1 MKQTFFGRERRHAYS
16 PSAQS
21 TPLHTKPTMPM
32 NRGLQA
38 LLAGGLWAVS
48 VLQAQAAE
56 DATLTV
62 TQLLEYQNIAWI
74 IWGGVLVFFMQAG
87 FALLE
92 SGSVRAKNAVNVMM
106 KNYTDM
112 CIGGLSFYLLGFG
125 LLMGSNDTG
134 FFGSDHFMPTN
145 LSNLEWAIL
154 FFQMMFAATAV
165 TIASGAMAERVSFV
179 GYAIAACVICL
190 FIYPVFASWAWGG
203 YFGGSGWLAERG
215 FIDFAGST
223 VVHSVGGW
231 LALAGII
238 VIGPRLGRFAPD
250 GTPRLIAGHNMTLL
264 ALGGFILWFG
274 WFGFNAGSTLS
285 ITGNIG
291 LIALNTFM
299 AAVSAVVCYTL
310 VCFSMKK
317 AVMLSDS
324 INASLIGLVAIT
336 AGCATTTPLF
346 AIIIGA
352 IAAIVYILSKQ
363 LLLKL
368 QIDDVVSAVAV
379 HGFGGVWGTLAA
391 GLFYTG
397 DLFNMSRL
405 GVQALGVGTGL
416 IWGLGLG
423 LLMYKLI
430 DVTFGLKA
438 SRLHEQ
444 RGLDYTEHAELG
456 YPEFQKQMFDTKGLT
471 ERHL

>member
-1 MKQTFFGRERRHAYS
+1 MRTSSVGLDAIKGLLRTLLHKILMLGTLLFGTIAS
-16 PSAQS
+16 
-21 TPLHTKPTMPM
+21 
-32 NRGLQA
+32 
-38 LLAGGLWAVS
+38 
-48 VLQAQAAE
+48 AQAAAA
-56 DATLTV
+56 DTLTV
-62 TQLLEYQNIAWI
+62 AQLLEYQNIAWI

-112 CIGGLSFYLLGFG
+112 CIGGLAFYLVGFG
-125 LLMGSNDTG
+125 LMMGTNHSG
-134 FFGSDHFMPTN
+134 FVGTDHFMPVN
-145 LSNLEWAIL
+145 LSDVDWAL
-154 FFQMMFAATAV
+154 MFFQMMFAATAV
-165 TIASGAMAERVSFV
+165 TIASGAMAERVSFI
-179 GYAIAACVICL
+179 GYAVAACLICL
-190 FIYPVFASWAWGG
+190 FIYPVFASWVWGG
-203 YFGGSGWLAERG
+203 YFGGTGWLTELG

-223 VVHSVGGW
+223 VVHSIGGW
-231 LALAGII
+231 LALAGVL

-291 LIALNTFM
+291 LIAVNTFI
-299 AAVSAVVCYTL
+299 AAVSAVVSYMLIART
-310 VCFSMKK
+310 MNK
-317 AVMLSDS
+317 AILLSDS
-324 INASLIGLVAIT
+324 VNASLIGLVSIT

-346 AIIIGA
+346 SIIIGGV
-352 IAAIVYILSKQ
+352 AAVVYILSTQ
-363 LLLKL
+363 ALLKL
-368 QIDDVVSAVAV
+368 KIDDVVSAVAV

-397 DLFNMSRL
+397 DLFNLSRL
-405 GVQALGVGTGL
+405 GVQALGVGVAL
-416 IWGLGLG
+416 VWALGLG
-423 LLMYKLI
+423 LIMYKLI
-430 DVTFGLKA
+430 DLSFGLKA

-456 YPEFQKQMFDTKGLT
+456 YPEFQKQMFDAKSLT

>member
-1 MKQTFFGRERRHAYS
+1 MRTSSVGLDTIKGLLRTLLHKILMLGTLLFGTIAS
-16 PSAQS
+16 
-21 TPLHTKPTMPM
+21 
-32 NRGLQA
+32 
-38 LLAGGLWAVS
+38 
-48 VLQAQAAE
+48 AQAAAA
-56 DATLTV
+56 DTLTV
-62 TQLLEYQNIAWI
+62 AQLLEYQNIAWI

-112 CIGGLSFYLLGFG
+112 CIGGLAFYLVGFG
-125 LLMGSNDTG
+125 LMMGTNHSG
-134 FFGSDHFMPTN
+134 FVGTDHFMPVN
-145 LSNLEWAIL
+145 LSNMDWAL
-154 FFQMMFAATAV
+154 MFFQMMFAATAV
-165 TIASGAMAERVSFV
+165 TIASGAMAERVSFI
-179 GYAIAACVICL
+179 GYAVAACLICL
-190 FIYPVFASWAWGG
+190 FIYPVFASWVWGG
-203 YFGGSGWLAERG
+203 YFGGTGWLTELG

-223 VVHSVGGW
+223 VVHSIGGW
-231 LALAGII
+231 LALAGVL

-291 LIALNTFM
+291 LIAVNTFI
-299 AAVSAVVCYTL
+299 AAVSAVVSYMLIART
-310 VCFSMKK
+310 MNK
-317 AVMLSDS
+317 AILLSDS
-324 INASLIGLVAIT
+324 VNASLIGLVSIT

-346 AIIIGA
+346 SIIIGGV
-352 IAAIVYILSKQ
+352 AAVVYILSTQ
-363 LLLKL
+363 ALLKL
-368 QIDDVVSAVAV
+368 KIDDVVSAVAV

-397 DLFNMSRL
+397 DLFNLSRL
-405 GVQALGVGTGL
+405 GVQALGVGVAL
-416 IWGLGLG
+416 VWALGLG
-423 LLMYKLI
+423 LIMYKLI
-430 DVTFGLKA
+430 DLSFGLKA

-456 YPEFQKQMFDTKGLT
+456 YPEFQKQMFDAKSLT

>member
-1 MKQTFFGRERRHAYS
+1 MRTSSVGLDAIKGLLRTLLHKILMLGTLLFGTIAS
-16 PSAQS
+16 
-21 TPLHTKPTMPM
+21 
-32 NRGLQA
+32 
-38 LLAGGLWAVS
+38 
-48 VLQAQAAE
+48 AQAAAA
-56 DATLTV
+56 DTLTV
-62 TQLLEYQNIAWI
+62 AQLLEYQNIAWI

-106 KNYTDM
+106 KNYADM
-112 CIGGLSFYLLGFG
+112 CIGGLAFYLVGFG
-125 LLMGSNDTG
+125 LMMGTNHSG
-134 FFGSDHFMPTN
+134 FVGTDHFMPVN
-145 LSNLEWAIL
+145 LSNMDWAL
-154 FFQMMFAATAV
+154 MFFQMMFAATAV
-165 TIASGAMAERVSFV
+165 TIASGAMAERVSFI
-179 GYAIAACVICL
+179 GYAVAACLICL
-190 FIYPVFASWAWGG
+190 FIYPVFASWVWGG
-203 YFGGSGWLAERG
+203 YFGGTGWLTELG

-223 VVHSVGGW
+223 VVHSIGGW
-231 LALAGII
+231 LALAGVL

-291 LIALNTFM
+291 LIAVNTFI
-299 AAVSAVVCYTL
+299 AAVSAVVSYMLIART
-310 VCFSMKK
+310 MNK
-317 AVMLSDS
+317 AILLSDS
-324 INASLIGLVAIT
+324 VNASLIGLVSIT

-346 AIIIGA
+346 SIIIGGV
-352 IAAIVYILSKQ
+352 AAVVYILSTQ
-363 LLLKL
+363 ALLKL
-368 QIDDVVSAVAV
+368 KIDDVVSAVAV

-397 DLFNMSRL
+397 DLFNLSRL
-405 GVQALGVGTGL
+405 GVQALGVGVAL
-416 IWGLGLG
+416 VWALGLG
-423 LLMYKLI
+423 LIMYKLI
-430 DVTFGLKA
+430 DLSFGLKA

-456 YPEFQKQMFDTKGLT
+456 YPEFQKQMFDAKSLT

>member
-1 MKQTFFGRERRHAYS
+1 MRTSSVGLDAIKGLLRTLLHKILMLGTLLFGTIAS
-16 PSAQS
+16 
-21 TPLHTKPTMPM
+21 
-32 NRGLQA
+32 
-38 LLAGGLWAVS
+38 
-48 VLQAQAAE
+48 AQAAAA
-56 DATLTV
+56 DTLTV
-62 TQLLEYQNIAWI
+62 AQLLEYQNIAWI

-112 CIGGLSFYLLGFG
+112 CIGGLAFYLVGFG
-125 LLMGSNDTG
+125 LMMGTNHSG
-134 FFGSDHFMPTN
+134 FVGTDHFMPVN
-145 LSNLEWAIL
+145 LSNMDWAL
-154 FFQMMFAATAV
+154 MFFQMMFAATAV
-165 TIASGAMAERVSFV
+165 TIASGAMAERVSFI
-179 GYAIAACVICL
+179 GYAVAACLICL
-190 FIYPVFASWAWGG
+190 FIYPVFASWVWGG
-203 YFGGSGWLAERG
+203 YFGGTGWLTELG

-223 VVHSVGGW
+223 VVHSIGGW
-231 LALAGII
+231 LALAGVL

-250 GTPRLIAGHNMTLL
+250 GTSRLIAGHNMTLL

-291 LIALNTFM
+291 LIAVNTFI
-299 AAVSAVVCYTL
+299 AAVSAVVSYMLIART
-310 VCFSMKK
+310 MNK
-317 AVMLSDS
+317 AILLSDS
-324 INASLIGLVAIT
+324 VNASLIGLVSIT

-346 AIIIGA
+346 SIIIGGV
-352 IAAIVYILSKQ
+352 AAVVYILSTQ
-363 LLLKL
+363 ALLKL
-368 QIDDVVSAVAV
+368 KIDDVVSAVAV

-397 DLFNMSRL
+397 DLFNLSRL
-405 GVQALGVGTGL
+405 GVQALGVGVAL
-416 IWGLGLG
+416 VWALGLG
-423 LLMYKLI
+423 LIMYKLI
-430 DVTFGLKA
+430 DLSFGLKA

-456 YPEFQKQMFDTKGLT
+456 YPEFQKQMFDAKSLT

>member
-1 MKQTFFGRERRHAYS
+1 MQQSGFLQDARAVLYKLLLMSGLIIGLS
-16 PSAQS
+16 NSAI
-21 TPLHTKPTMPM
+21 
-32 NRGLQA
+32 
-38 LLAGGLWAVS
+38 
-48 VLQAQAAE
+48 AAE
-56 DATLTV
+56 EVILTV

-74 IWGGVLVFFMQAG
+74 IWAGVLVFFMQAG

-112 CIGGLSFYLLGFG
+112 CIGGLAFYLVGFG
-125 LLMGSNDTG
+125 LMMGNNTSG
-134 FFGSDHFMPTN
+134 FFGTTNFMPTD
-145 LSNLEWAIL
+145 LSNMDWAL
-154 FFQMMFAATAV
+154 MFFQMMFAATAV

-179 GYAIAACVICL
+179 GYAVAACLICL
-190 FIYPVFASWAWGG
+190 FIYPVFASWVWGG
-203 YFGGSGWLAERG
+203 YFGGTGWLTQLG

-231 LALAGII
+231 LALAGVL

-285 ITGNIG
+285 ITGDIG
-291 LIALNTFM
+291 LIVVNTFV
-299 AAVSAVVCYTL
+299 AAVSAVLSYMIISRAL
-310 VCFSMKK
+310 NK
-317 AVMLSDS
+317 AILLSDS
-324 INASLIGLVAIT
+324 VNSSLIGLVSIT
-336 AGCATTTPLF
+336 AGCATTTPIF
-346 AIIIGA
+346 AVVIGA
-352 IAAIVYILSKQ
+352 IASVVYILSTQ
-363 LLLKL
+363 ALLKL
-368 QIDDVVSAVAV
+368 KIDDVVSAVAV

-397 DLFNMSRL
+397 DLFNLSRL
-405 GVQALGVGTGL
+405 GVQAIGVGVAL
-416 IWGLGLG
+416 IWTLGLG
-423 LLMYKLI
+423 LVMYKLI
-430 DVTFGLKA
+430 DMTFGLKA

-456 YPEFQKQMFDTKGLT
+456 YPEFQKQMFDSASLT

>member
-1 MKQTFFGRERRHAYS
+1 MRTSSVGLDAIKGLLRTLLHKILMLGTLLFGTIAS
-16 PSAQS
+16 
-21 TPLHTKPTMPM
+21 
-32 NRGLQA
+32 
-38 LLAGGLWAVS
+38 
-48 VLQAQAAE
+48 AQAAAA
-56 DATLTV
+56 DTLTV
-62 TQLLEYQNIAWI
+62 AQLLEYQNIAWI

-112 CIGGLSFYLLGFG
+112 CIGGLAFYLVGFG
-125 LLMGSNDTG
+125 LMMGTNHSG
-134 FFGSDHFMPTN
+134 FVGTDHFMPVN
-145 LSNLEWAIL
+145 LPNMDWAL
-154 FFQMMFAATAV
+154 MFFQMMFAATAV
-165 TIASGAMAERVSFV
+165 TIASGAMAERVSFI
-179 GYAIAACVICL
+179 GYAVAACLICL
-190 FIYPVFASWAWGG
+190 FIYPVFASWVWGG
-203 YFGGSGWLAERG
+203 YFGGTGWLTELG

-223 VVHSVGGW
+223 VVHSIGGW
-231 LALAGII
+231 LALAGVL

-291 LIALNTFM
+291 LIAVNTFI
-299 AAVSAVVCYTL
+299 AAVSAVVSYMLIART
-310 VCFSMKK
+310 MNK
-317 AVMLSDS
+317 AILLSDS
-324 INASLIGLVAIT
+324 VNASLIGLVSIT

-346 AIIIGA
+346 SIIIGGV
-352 IAAIVYILSKQ
+352 AAVVYILSTQ
-363 LLLKL
+363 ALLKL
-368 QIDDVVSAVAV
+368 KIDDVVSAVAV

-397 DLFNMSRL
+397 DLFNLSRL
-405 GVQALGVGTGL
+405 GVQALGVGVAL
-416 IWGLGLG
+416 VWALGLG
-423 LLMYKLI
+423 LIMYKLI
-430 DVTFGLKA
+430 DLSFGLKA

-456 YPEFQKQMFDTKGLT
+456 YPEFQKQMFDAKSLT